1 MVEIILLNYAV
12 VYRLS
17 LLKEVNAQMK
27 ESISNFMTEID
38 ALKKS
43 KMEEKKHNEHIKNSL
58 NEREIGILNLIKAQ
72 KTNEEMAQELF
83 ISVNT
88 VKYHIKN
95 IYRKLDIKT
104 REEARI
110 KTLEL
115 IV

>member
-1 MVEIILLNYAV
+1 M

-17 LLKEVNAQMK
+17 RLKEVNAQMK
-27 ESISNFMTEID
+27 DSINNFMIEID
-38 ALKKS
+38 TLKKS
-43 KMEEKKHNEHIKNSL
+43 KQEENIHNEHIKKHL
-58 NEREIGILNLIKAQ
+58 NKREISILNLIKAQ

-104 REEARI
+104 REEARNKI
-110 KTLEL
+110 VEL
-115 IV
+115 VLQPN